1 MRKLTILIILTGLLS
16 FISCDGLFPQN
27 QTPNPF
33 PNDESIPEDLIIR
46 LKRTPCYGTCP
57 AYMLTIKAD
66 GKVSFFGQDFT
77 EVKGQAEGEISK
89 EKVKEL
95 IAEFK
100 KANFFELDDNYTSK
114 NCATDNPTVR
124 TTLFINS
131 KVKKI
136 EHDLGCEA
144 PKELT
149 DLENNIDEI
158 VGTKKWI
165 GDGEKTKNTDNIE
178 QK

>member
-1 MRKLTILIILTGLLS
+1 MRKLTFSITFLSLL
-16 FISCDGLFPQN
+16 FMISCDILVSKTDSQKPSVTSEKKLEVFP
-27 QTPNPF
+27 T
-33 PNDESIPEDLIIR
+33 DDSIPEDLIIR
-46 LKRTPCYGTCP
+46 LNRTVCFGTCP
-57 AYMLTIKAD
+57 AYLLTVKAD
-66 GKVSFFGQDFT
+66 GKVSFFGQDHT
-77 EVKGQAEGEISK
+77 ETKGQAEGEISE
-89 EKVKEL
+89 EKIKQL

-100 KANFFELDDNYTSK
+100 RAKFFELKDNYTSEK
-114 NCATDNPTVR
+114 CGTDTPTAR

-149 DLENNIDEI
+149 DLENKIDEI

-165 GDGEKTKNTDNIE
+165 GE